1 MKKQLFIYLLILFLF
16 GCGKPDLKGT
26 KWIED
31 KTGIAMFEFI
41 DDSSLYIPVS
51 NLKLNYKIVDG
62 KIYIDLPSGETTI
75 MNVEKDRLTSST
87 SNSFGTLSKVKE
99 WPIPNVENTKWINEK
114 FPSNTIEIT
123 KDKFI
128 ETSKESFTGKIK
140 KSELEYT
147 TLGNAI
153 VVGKTTFIFNE
164 TESTLINKTVFG
176 EKIYK
181 RN

>member
-1 MKKQLFIYLLILFLF
+1 MKKQFFIYLLILFLF
-16 GCGKPDLKGT
+16 SCGKPDLKGT

-51 NLKLNYKIVDG
+51 NLKLNYKIVDD
-62 KIYIDLPSGETTI
+62 KIYIDLPSGETII
-75 MNVEKDRLTSST
+75 MIIEKNKLTSST

-99 WPIPNVENTKWINEK
+99 WPTPNIKNTKWTNNK
-114 FPSNTIEIT
+114 YPSNIIEIT

-128 ETSKESFTGKIK
+128 ETSKEPFTGKIK
-140 KSELEYT
+140 KTELDYT
-147 TLGNAI
+147 TLGNAVI
-153 VVGKTTFIFNE
+153 VGKNTFIFNE
-164 TESTLINKTVFG
+164 IESTLINKTMFG

-181 RN
+181 KN